1 MHQIPEQPSGI
12 KIVIPWDKF
21 TARGFGIATALVLL
35 LLLIGMYVD
44 IHVEPYQYPKEESTP
59 ITLLNFGKGNGQG
72 RSKGNLTKEG
82 AKRGGP
88 QTKNILEDASTSA
101 ATKSK
106 TPTKTDITQS
116 NNIKP
121 VKLASSENPS
131 KHPGDTPADKN
142 IGAKNGS
149 TTGTGLGETGT
160 GKGKGEGL
168 GEIEW
173 GGGGNRTVLNKTIP
187 PFPPG
192 ASSAQIRIRFTVL
205 PDGTVGQMI
214 PMQKGDPLLER
225 AAMNALRRWKF
236 NPISGDVVM
245 TGIIPFTFKLD

>member
-1 MHQIPEQPSGI
+1 MHPLPEPPSGI
-12 KIVIPWDKF
+12 KIIIPWDKF

-35 LLLIGMYVD
+35 LLLIATFVD
-44 IHVEPYQYPKEESTP
+44 IHVEPYQIHREESTP
-59 ITLLNFGKGNGQG
+59 ITLLRLGNGNGKGFN
-72 RSKGNLTKEG
+72 KGNLTKEG
-82 AKRGGP
+82 TRRGGP
-88 QTKNILEDASTSA
+88 QTKNILEDASTSKGV
-101 ATKSK
+101 KSP
-106 TPTKTDITQS
+106 TPTKSDITQS
-116 NNIKP
+116 NTIKP

-131 KHPGDTPADKN
+131 KHPSDKPEDKS

-168 GEIEW
+168 GEIDW
-173 GGGGNRTVLNKTIP
+173 GGGGNRTALYKPLPT
-187 PFPPG
+187 FPPG

-205 PDGTVGQMI
+205 PDGTVGSMI
-214 PMQKGDPLLER
+214 PLQKGDPLLER
-225 AAMNALRRWKF
+225 KAMEALRRWKF